1 MGVKYV
7 MLVIFY
13 MNRSLAIQIAIL
25 NAKFYKGK
33 ILHKVKK
40 KSQEEPG
47 ASVIE
52 CLAWEQGVAGSSLT
66 GGTGLC
72 PWARHFILC
81 LVLLKPTKT
90 SPGMTEKL
98 LTGA

>member
-33 ILHKVKK
+33 VLHKVKK
-40 KSQEEPG
+40 NSQEEPG

-52 CLAWEQGVAGSSLT
+52 CLA
-66 GGTGLC
+66 
-72 PWARHFILC
+72 
-81 LVLLKPTKT
+81 
-90 SPGMTEKL
+90 
-98 LTGA
+98 